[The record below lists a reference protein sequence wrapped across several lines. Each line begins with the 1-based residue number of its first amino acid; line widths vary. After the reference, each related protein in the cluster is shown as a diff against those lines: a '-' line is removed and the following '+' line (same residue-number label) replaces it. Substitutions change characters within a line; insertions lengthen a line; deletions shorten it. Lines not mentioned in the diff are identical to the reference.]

1 MFITVGRDSNEPP
14 AFLSSPYVSA
24 LNETAAPGR
33 AVLAVSANDPD
44 GPDAELDYYVQE
56 GAADT
61 FEISG
66 TGEIRVAEGE
76 VIGEVIGEGG
86 V

>member
-14 AFLSSPYVSA
+14 AFLSSPYISA
-24 LNETAAPGR
+24 INETAAPGQ

-44 GPDAELDYYVQE
+44 GTDAELVYHVQE

-61 FEISG
+61 FEITAG
-66 TGEIRVAEGE
+66 GQIRVTEGE
-76 VIGEVIGEGG
+76 PR
-86 V
+86 